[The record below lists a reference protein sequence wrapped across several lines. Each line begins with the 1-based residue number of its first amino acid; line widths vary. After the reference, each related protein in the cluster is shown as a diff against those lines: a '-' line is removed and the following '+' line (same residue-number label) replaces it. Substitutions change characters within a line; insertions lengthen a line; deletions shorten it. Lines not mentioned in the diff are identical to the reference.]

1 MKIILF
7 IILTYFSFLN
17 YAFSDKII
25 SCDDFDKLSAKYIE
39 CKAKNLKKTI
49 DESETKKKIIE
60 SKENIKSK
68 IDDSETKKKISKLKL
83 KEKLIK
89 FKNSKTIFE
98 FLK

>member
-7 IILTYFSFLN
+7 IIITYFSFIN
-17 YAFSDKII
+17 YSFSAKNEN
-25 SCDDFDKLSAKYIE
+25 CDQFDKLSAKYIE
-39 CKAKNLKKTI
+39 CKTKNLKKSI
-49 DESETKKKIIE
+49 DASKTKKKIIE

-68 IDDSETKKKISKLKL
+68 IDISETKKKISKLKL

-89 FKNSKTIFE
+89 FKNSKTISD